1 MADSL
6 RMLLRPSDV
15 IAPDVPIEPD
25 EALRLLHNICESERP
40 ELVVGLSLGGF
51 LAQQLRGQ
59 RKIVVN
65 PDFHVSRLMRTKIG
79 TMEYLSPRLDGAL
92 SFEITPEICDRYEA
106 LEAVQFQGIDAQ
118 ERALTAGMFA
128 IQDELVHCGPEF
140 ELHYPSRAIY
150 YPGGHLP
157 AYPELKAWLPSALML
172 FQSAAESEA
181 AT

>member
-40 ELVVGLSLGGF
+40 EL
-51 LAQQLRGQ
+51 
-59 RKIVVN
+59 
-65 PDFHVSRLMRTKIG
+65 
-79 TMEYLSPRLDGAL
+79 
-92 SFEITPEICDRYEA
+92 
-106 LEAVQFQGIDAQ
+106 
-118 ERALTAGMFA
+118 
-128 IQDELVHCGPEF
+128 

-181 AT
+181 DA